1 MSSSQPETGQAV
13 VRNVTV
19 TADSL
24 VVDLADGRSF
34 SVPISWYPR
43 LAHGTPGERANW
55 ELIGEG
61 EGIHWPLLDEDVHV
75 SNLIAGRASSE
86 SEKSISKWLSA
97 RTAG

>member
-1 MSSSQPETGQAV
+1 MSSSQPETGEAV
-13 VRNVTV
+13 VRNVAV
-19 TADSL
+19 TADSI

-55 ELIGEG
+55 ELIGGG

-75 SNLIAGRASSE
+75 SNLIAGRASNE